1 MSSKCSWVHVVFL
14 QNILSTS
21 PFMFCWNGQ
30 LGIRKT
36 YFMYYMYYLSILHF
50 LYFYCILKCSASYL
64 YWSINFAFFIFFLLI
79 IQDSNS
85 SISPQG
91 TIYVPEGPIELF
103 LYLLLYLIWIF
114 FFWNLLLSR
123 WRLKLKSTTFR
134 LLWKKTRNIRQAKQ
148 SSMT

>member
-1 MSSKCSWVHVVFL
+1 MGLFIHFIRRNAISNACQANAVESMLYFFKTS
-14 QNILSTS
+14 LSTS

-36 YFMYYMYYLSILHF
+36 YFMYYLSILHF

-91 TIYVPEGPIELF
+91 TIYVPEGPIQLF
-103 LYLLLYLIWIF
+103 LYLLLYFNLDF
-114 FFWNLLLSR
+114 FLL
-123 WRLKLKSTTFR
+123 KPFV
-134 LLWKKTRNIRQAKQ
+134 I
-148 SSMT
+148 SMKVEA